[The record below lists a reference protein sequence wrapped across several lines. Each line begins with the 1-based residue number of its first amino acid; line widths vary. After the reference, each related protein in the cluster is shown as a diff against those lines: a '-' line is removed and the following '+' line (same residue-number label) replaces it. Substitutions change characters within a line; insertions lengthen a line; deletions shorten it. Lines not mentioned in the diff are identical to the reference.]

1 MVITEFE
8 QFPRGKHDDLVDS
21 TTQALKYLRE
31 RGMLQRPEEVAAEV
45 RHEGAYRQPQKI
57 IYDV

>member
-1 MVITEFE
+1 
-8 QFPRGKHDDLVDS
+8 VDS